1 MSKPAELLY
10 DLFMIGLCGM
20 GVYWFSNRPAPVI
33 VLLVAAALVVIRA
46 VLRVRPI
53 ASDPQAV
60 ARRCREFNDAIDRWI
75 LYVTL
80 LMVVLWW
87 VGY

>member
-20 GVYWFSNRPAPVI
+20 GAYWFSDRPATVI

-46 VLRVRPI
+46 VLRVR
-53 ASDPQAV
+53 
-60 ARRCREFNDAIDRWI
+60 NDHRPSRSVEERLAALEER
-75 LYVTL
+75 LAALEAGRT
-80 LMVVLWW
+80 
-87 VGY
+87 